1 MDTLASVV
9 LAEELGRSTF
19 SGVAIT
25 VLVHTDMASVH
36 LFNAGSQALKDR
48 FMPDVVAGRKI
59 VAVGVTEP
67 GAGSDVKG
75 IRTTA
80 RRDGDSYVLNGAK
93 MFITNGVHADLY
105 CIAAISNPDARPS
118 QRMSMLL
125 VEKGTPGFRVGRAL
139 DKQGWRSSDTA
150 ELLFEDC
157 RVPGRNLLGEE
168 GRGFYAI
175 MRNFQNERIVIGA
188 MAMGEAQAAIE
199 ITLDW
204 VTQRKRSASRYGPAD
219 HPPAAGDAGGPGRGR
234 AAARLSCGVAGDA
247 GIDATKEVS
256 MVKAYCGE
264 LVNEV
269 MYACLQFHGG
279 MGYMRESTIERM
291 SRDAR
296 VQSIGGGTTEVMLE
310 EVAKRMPMKRG
321 VRPLRAM
328 SGLFLTPSKIRS
340 SVRLRELQ
348 HGFLLGIEA
357 EPFDGPVQRAQH
369 EYPQRH
375 DLDIGANFARTPRVQ
390 KQLVPIFGIG
400 FPQRPVRLLEVFGKL
415 AIDSNIGRGEI
426 ARLQQRHQMR
436 LDRQSDP
443 APMRDLAGAL
453 QRGLDRVEYLSR
465 PRCSTSSRMA
475 SLESK

>member
-1 MDTLASVV
+1 MNIPVGNGQTRSVYLGEEHELLRAQIRRFVNEEIKPRALQWEQDGMVPRDVLRRMGELGFLGIRYPAEYGGSDMDTLATVV

-48 FMPDVVAGRKI
+48 FMPDVVAGKKI

-67 GAGSDVKG
+67 GAGSDVKA

-105 CIAAISNPDARPS
+105 CIAANTNPDMRPS
-118 QRMSMLL
+118 QRVSMLL
-125 VEKGTPGFRVGRAL
+125 VEKGAPGFRVGRAL

-157 RVPGRNLLGEE
+157 RVPVGNLLGEE

-204 VTQRKRSASRYGPAD
+204 VTQRQTFGAPLWSRQTIRHRLAML
-219 HPPAAGDAGGPGRGR
+219 
-234 AAARLSCGVAGDA
+234 AARVEAGRQLVYHA
-247 GIDATKEVS
+247 AWLVTQGIDATKEVS
-256 MVKAYCGE
+256 MAKAYCGE

-310 EVAKRMPMKRG
+310 EVAKRMR
-321 VRPLRAM
+321 
-328 SGLFLTPSKIRS
+328 
-340 SVRLRELQ
+340 
-348 HGFLLGIEA
+348 
-357 EPFDGPVQRAQH
+357 
-369 EYPQRH
+369 
-375 DLDIGANFARTPRVQ
+375 
-390 KQLVPIFGIG
+390 
-400 FPQRPVRLLEVFGKL
+400 
-415 AIDSNIGRGEI
+415 
-426 ARLQQRHQMR
+426 
-436 LDRQSDP
+436 
-443 APMRDLAGAL
+443 
-453 QRGLDRVEYLSR
+453 
-465 PRCSTSSRMA
+465 
-475 SLESK
+475 